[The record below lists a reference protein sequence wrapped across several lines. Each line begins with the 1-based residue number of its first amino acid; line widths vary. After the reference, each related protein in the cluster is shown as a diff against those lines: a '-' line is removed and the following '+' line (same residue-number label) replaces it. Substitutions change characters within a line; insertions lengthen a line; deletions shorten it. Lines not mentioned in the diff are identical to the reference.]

1 MRAGRR
7 SKEQQFSGQA
17 LKVPI
22 LIRIRSEPGDRK
34 KVVELLMQDAQEKG
48 YPFQLHA
55 LSTEEM
61 NELESYFPG
70 KFQVTWP
77 RDYEDYV
84 YETEKLINLSG
95 KKYHGKKNHINQF
108 KAAYP
113 DWS

>member
-1 MRAGRR
+1 
-7 SKEQQFSGQA
+7 
-17 LKVPI
+17 
-22 LIRIRSEPGDRK
+22 
-34 KVVELLMQDAQEKG
+34 MQDAQEKG

-95 KKYHGKKNHINQF
+95 KKISREEEPYQPVQGSI
-108 KAAYP
+108 P
-113 DWS
+113 GLVI

>member
-1 MRAGRR
+1 M
-7 SKEQQFSGQA
+7 
-17 LKVPI
+17 PI

-84 YETEKLINLSG
+84 YETEN
-95 KKYHGKKNHINQF
+95 
-108 KAAYP
+108 
-113 DWS
+113 